1 MKALKIVS
9 LITLSVVFFLA
20 CNTAE
25 PTDPGTNQNA
35 PAQPATANPSPPS
48 SNPSTSS
55 PAANSNSTSAMTD
68 TPAAPSPA
76 DDKKNGSNK
85 APADTKSAAGI
96 DVVAIFNAQRCA
108 TCHGIDGKGKLKGA
122 PDWSDPA
129 FQKKMSD
136 ATLVKIIKEGKP
148 PLMPAYES
156 TLSAEEIKALA
167 AYVRTFA
174 K

>member
-9 LITLSVVFFLA
+9 LITVSVCFFLA
-20 CNTAE
+20 CSTAE
-25 PTDPGTNQNA
+25 PTNPSTNENTS
-35 PAQPATANPSPPS
+35 AQPANTNPSPPGDNATS
-48 SNPSTSS
+48 SS
-55 PAANSNSTSAMTD
+55 PAMNSNSANAMTD
-68 TPAAPSPA
+68 TVAAPPPA

-85 APADTKSAAGI
+85 APADMKPAAAI
-96 DVVAIFNAQRCA
+96 DAVALFKTHNCA
-108 TCHGIDGKGKLKGA
+108 MCHGTDGKGKLKGA

-136 ATLVKIIKEGKP
+136 ATLVRVIREGKP
-148 PLMPAYES
+148 PLMPAYGEE
-156 TLSAEEIKALA
+156 LKEEEIKALA